1 MGFDPAKANA
11 YLQQARQIE
20 QTLSEHQ
27 ELFDEGK
34 FLDFQSVTTALETEI
49 QRAQQDARKLSI
61 GIVGAMKAGK
71 SSFLNACIFGGKDV
85 LPKAATPMTAALTRI
100 RYSETPQATVHFY
113 ERKDWEKIEDNAQKY
128 EEQLNTKYSN
138 YCKIYDRSHADSTEG
153 VCSKQVFERTLFQ
166 QDVSEVLK
174 SAKEL
179 TQMVGSN
186 SAILEHLGDA
196 DVLDGDIMAKLQDYV
211 GAHGRFT
218 PIVNYVELEVNL
230 PELEDLEIVDTP
242 GLNDPIVSRSYATRQ
257 FLRACD
263 VVVLLSPCSQF
274 MDANTVGLMANGLPD
289 NGVRKVIVVGSK
301 LDSGLLNEPNGSFSV
316 AYKNAL
322 NSYKGQFRNTMQQA
336 MRNNPR
342 RAGIMEKISESDLL
356 FVSSTCS
363 SMARKQKQHQPLSPA
378 ENLVLQN
385 LHSHFP
391 DFDETLLSSVGG
403 INKVLKTL
411 EAVRQQKAEIIHGR
425 NNTLLET
432 AQINHLRALDK
443 IQQELSSSRTT
454 LKNSTSEQLLQR
466 TEAIQQVMESSRG
479 KLMYIFD
486 GAAIGCKNKVN
497 QLLPQLTLEQQNH
510 QRLDVQTSS
519 EEHHGVEGTGLFG
532 LIKEHYSYTVTNNR
546 VDVSEVVTNLEHHA
560 STCQNTINQEF
571 QYVFNREQL
580 SHRIVEVVLDAFRK
594 SDMEFDED
602 DIRLPLQNVLNELS
616 SPEIRFDYTTYIDKV
631 ESQFPSGYAENDD
644 IHKLKSL
651 QTRLLNEIDQDMG
664 QQLTAALQ
672 MAANMLNKQAVTFAD
687 RIQELLCGE
696 LEKLQGQIQERE
708 TYLAAYQQF
717 DKTIQQMKKQ
727 LAQTDSS
734 H

>member
-34 FLDFQSVTTALETEI
+34 FLDFQSVTTTLETEI

-211 GAHGRFT
+211 GARGRFT

-263 VVVLLSPCSQF
+263 VVILLSPCSQF

-301 LDSGLLNEPNGSFSV
+301 LDSGLLNEPKGSFAV
-316 AYKNAL
+316 ASQHAL

-385 LHSHFP
+385 LHNNFP
-391 DFDETLLSSVGG
+391 DFDETLLSSIGG

-532 LIKEHYSYTVTNNR
+532 LIKEHYSYTVTSNR

>member
-34 FLDFQSVTTALETEI
+34 FLDFQSVTTTLETEI
-49 QRAQQDARKLSI
+49 QRAQQEARKLSI

-211 GAHGRFT
+211 GARGRFT

-263 VVVLLSPCSQF
+263 VVILLSPCSQF

-301 LDSGLLNEPNGSFSV
+301 LDSGLLNEPKGSFAV
-316 AYKNAL
+316 ASQHAL

-385 LHSHFP
+385 LHSNFP
-391 DFDETLLSSVGG
+391 DFDETLLSSIGG
-403 INKVLKTL
+403 ISKVLKTL
-411 EAVRQQKAEIIHGR
+411 EAVRQQKAEIIHGK

-466 TEAIQQVMESSRG
+466 TKAIQQVMESSRG

>member
-34 FLDFQSVTTALETEI
+34 FLDFQSVTTTLETEI

-71 SSFLNACIFGGKDV
+71 SSFLNACIFGGRDV

-211 GAHGRFT
+211 GARGRFT

-263 VVVLLSPCSQF
+263 VVILLSPCSQF

-301 LDSGLLNEPNGSFSV
+301 LDSGLLNEPKGSFAV
-316 AYKNAL
+316 ASQHAL

-385 LHSHFP
+385 LHSNFP
-391 DFDETLLSSVGG
+391 DFDETLLSSIGG

-411 EAVRQQKAEIIHGR
+411 EAVRQQKAEIIHGK

-466 TEAIQQVMESSRG
+466 TKAIQQVMESSRG

-631 ESQFPSGYAENDD
+631 ESQFPSGYAENGD

>member
-34 FLDFQSVTTALETEI
+34 FLDFQSVTTTLETEI
-49 QRAQQDARKLSI
+49 QRAQQEARKLSI

-211 GAHGRFT
+211 GARGRFT

-263 VVVLLSPCSQF
+263 VVILLSPCSQF

-301 LDSGLLNEPNGSFSV
+301 LDSGLLNEPKGSFAV
-316 AYKNAL
+316 ASQHAL

-385 LHSHFP
+385 LHSNFP
-391 DFDETLLSSVGG
+391 DFDETLLSSIGG

-411 EAVRQQKAEIIHGR
+411 EAVRQQKAEIIHGK

-717 DKTIQQMKKQ
+717 DKTIQQMKKK

>member
-34 FLDFQSVTTALETEI
+34 FLDFQSVTTTLETEI

-211 GAHGRFT
+211 GARGRFT

-263 VVVLLSPCSQF
+263 VVILLSPCSQF

-301 LDSGLLNEPNGSFSV
+301 LDSGLLNEPKGSFAV
-316 AYKNAL
+316 ASQHAL

-385 LHSHFP
+385 LHSNFP
-391 DFDETLLSSVGG
+391 DFDETLLSSIGG

-486 GAAIGCKNKVN
+486 GAAIGCKNRVN

>member
-34 FLDFQSVTTALETEI
+34 FLDFQSVTTTLETEI

-211 GAHGRFT
+211 GARGRFT

-263 VVVLLSPCSQF
+263 VVILLSPCSQF

-301 LDSGLLNEPNGSFSV
+301 LDSGLLNEPKGSFAV
-316 AYKNAL
+316 ASQHAL

-385 LHSHFP
+385 LHNNFP
-391 DFDETLLSSVGG
+391 DFDETLLSSIGG
-403 INKVLKTL
+403 ISKVLKTL
-411 EAVRQQKAEIIHGR
+411 EAVRQQKAEIIHGK

-532 LIKEHYSYTVTNNR
+532 LIK
-546 VDVSEVVTNLEHHA
+546 
-560 STCQNTINQEF
+560 STTPI
-571 QYVFNREQL
+571 RSRTTGL
-580 SHRIVEVVLDAFRK
+580 MFRR
-594 SDMEFDED
+594 S
-602 DIRLPLQNVLNELS
+602 
-616 SPEIRFDYTTYIDKV
+616 
-631 ESQFPSGYAENDD
+631 
-644 IHKLKSL
+644 
-651 QTRLLNEIDQDMG
+651 
-664 QQLTAALQ
+664 
-672 MAANMLNKQAVTFAD
+672 
-687 RIQELLCGE
+687 
-696 LEKLQGQIQERE
+696 
-708 TYLAAYQQF
+708 
-717 DKTIQQMKKQ
+717 
-727 LAQTDSS
+727 
-734 H
+734 

>member
-34 FLDFQSVTTALETEI
+34 FLDFQSVTTTLETEI

-153 VCSKQVFERTLFQ
+153 VCSKQAFERTLFQ

-211 GAHGRFT
+211 GARGRFT

-263 VVVLLSPCSQF
+263 VVILLSPCSQF

-301 LDSGLLNEPNGSFSV
+301 LDSGLLNEPKGSFAV
-316 AYKNAL
+316 ASQHAL

-385 LHSHFP
+385 LHSNFP
-391 DFDETLLSSVGG
+391 DFDETLLSSIGG

-411 EAVRQQKAEIIHGR
+411 EAVRQQKAEIIHGK

>member
-34 FLDFQSVTTALETEI
+34 FLDFQSVTTTLETEI

-153 VCSKQVFERTLFQ
+153 VCSKQAFERTLFQ

-211 GAHGRFT
+211 GARGRFT
-218 PIVNYVELEVNL
+218 PIMNYVELEVNL

-274 MDANTVGLMANGLPD
+274 MDANTVGLIANGLPD

-301 LDSGLLNEPNGSFSV
+301 LDSGLLNEPKGSFAV
-316 AYKNAL
+316 ASQHAL

-385 LHSHFP
+385 LHSNFP
-391 DFDETLLSSVGG
+391 DFDETLLSSIGG
-403 INKVLKTL
+403 ISKVLKTL
-411 EAVRQQKAEIIHGR
+411 EAVRQQKAEIIHGK

-466 TEAIQQVMESSRG
+466 TKAIQQVMESSRG

-687 RIQELLCGE
+687 RIQELLCSE

>member
-34 FLDFQSVTTALETEI
+34 FLDFQSVTTTLETEI

-85 LPKAATPMTAALTRI
+85 LPKAATPMTAALTCI

-211 GAHGRFT
+211 GARGRFT

-263 VVVLLSPCSQF
+263 VVILLSPCSQF

-301 LDSGLLNEPNGSFSV
+301 LDSGLLNEPKGSFAV
-316 AYKNAL
+316 ASQHAL

-342 RAGIMEKISESDLL
+342 RAGILEKISESDLL

-385 LHSHFP
+385 LHNNFP
-391 DFDETLLSSVGG
+391 DFDETLLSSIGG

>member
-34 FLDFQSVTTALETEI
+34 FLDFQSVTTTLETEI
-49 QRAQQDARKLSI
+49 QRAQQEARKLSI

-211 GAHGRFT
+211 GARGRFT

-263 VVVLLSPCSQF
+263 VVILLSPCSQF

-301 LDSGLLNEPNGSFSV
+301 LDSGLLNEPKGSFAV
-316 AYKNAL
+316 ASQHAL

-385 LHSHFP
+385 LHSNFP
-391 DFDETLLSSVGG
+391 DFDETLLSSIGG
-403 INKVLKTL
+403 INKVLKML
-411 EAVRQQKAEIIHGR
+411 EAVRQQKAEIIHGK

-466 TEAIQQVMESSRG
+466 TKAIQQVMESSRG

>member
-34 FLDFQSVTTALETEI
+34 FLDFQSVTTTLETEI

-71 SSFLNACIFGGKDV
+71 SSFLNACIFGGRDV

-211 GAHGRFT
+211 GARGRFT

-263 VVVLLSPCSQF
+263 VVILLSPCSQF

-301 LDSGLLNEPNGSFSV
+301 LDSGLLNEPKGSFAV
-316 AYKNAL
+316 ASQHAL

-385 LHSHFP
+385 LHSNFP
-391 DFDETLLSSVGG
+391 DFDETLLSSIGG
-403 INKVLKTL
+403 ISKVLKTL
-411 EAVRQQKAEIIHGR
+411 EAVRQQKAEIIHGK

-560 STCQNTINQEF
+560 STCHNTINQEF

-580 SHRIVEVVLDAFRK
+580 SHRIVEVVLDTFRK

>member
-34 FLDFQSVTTALETEI
+34 FLDFQSVTTTLETEI

-211 GAHGRFT
+211 GARGRFT

-519 EEHHGVEGTGLFG
+519 EERHGVEHTGLFG

-631 ESQFPSGYAENDD
+631 ESQFPAGYAENDD

>member
-34 FLDFQSVTTALETEI
+34 FLDFQSVTTTLETEI

-71 SSFLNACIFGGKDV
+71 SSFLNACIFGGRDV

-113 ERKDWEKIEDNAQKY
+113 EQKDWEKIEDNAQKY

-211 GAHGRFT
+211 GARGRFT

-263 VVVLLSPCSQF
+263 VVILLSPCSQF

-301 LDSGLLNEPNGSFSV
+301 LDSGLLNEPKGSFAV
-316 AYKNAL
+316 ASQHAL

-385 LHSHFP
+385 LHSNFP
-391 DFDETLLSSVGG
+391 DFDETLLSSIGG
-403 INKVLKTL
+403 ISKVLKTL
-411 EAVRQQKAEIIHGR
+411 EAVRQQKAEIIHGK

-466 TEAIQQVMESSRG
+466 TKAIQQVMESSRG

-631 ESQFPSGYAENDD
+631 ESQFPAGYAENDD

>member
-34 FLDFQSVTTALETEI
+34 FLDFQSVTTTLETEI

-71 SSFLNACIFGGKDV
+71 SSFLNACIFGGRDV

-211 GAHGRFT
+211 GARGRFT

-263 VVVLLSPCSQF
+263 VVILLSPCSQF

-301 LDSGLLNEPNGSFSV
+301 LDSGLLNEPKGSFAV
-316 AYKNAL
+316 ASQHAL

-342 RAGIMEKISESDLL
+342 RAGILEKISESDLL

-385 LHSHFP
+385 LHSNFP
-391 DFDETLLSSVGG
+391 DFDETLLSSIGG
-403 INKVLKTL
+403 ISKVLKTL
-411 EAVRQQKAEIIHGR
+411 EAVRQQKAEIIHGK

-466 TEAIQQVMESSRG
+466 TKAIQQVMESSRG

-532 LIKEHYSYTVTNNR
+532 LIKEHYSYKVTNNR

>member
-34 FLDFQSVTTALETEI
+34 FLDFQSVTTTLETEI

-153 VCSKQVFERTLFQ
+153 VCSKQVFERALFQ

-263 VVVLLSPCSQF
+263 VVILLSPCSQF

-301 LDSGLLNEPNGSFSV
+301 LDSGLLNEPKGSFAV
-316 AYKNAL
+316 ASQHAL

-342 RAGIMEKISESDLL
+342 RAGILEKISESDLL

-385 LHSHFP
+385 LHNNFP
-391 DFDETLLSSVGG
+391 DFDETLLSSIGG

-411 EAVRQQKAEIIHGR
+411 EAVRQQKAEIIHGK

>member
-34 FLDFQSVTTALETEI
+34 FLDFQSVTTTLETEI

-263 VVVLLSPCSQF
+263 VVILLSPCSQF

-301 LDSGLLNEPNGSFSV
+301 LDSGLLNEPKGSFAV
-316 AYKNAL
+316 ASQHAL

-385 LHSHFP
+385 LHSNFP
-391 DFDETLLSSVGG
+391 DFDETLLSSIGG
-403 INKVLKTL
+403 ISKVLKTL
-411 EAVRQQKAEIIHGR
+411 EAVRQQKAEIIHGK

-466 TEAIQQVMESSRG
+466 TKAIQQVMESSRG

-631 ESQFPSGYAENDD
+631 ESQFPAGYAENDD

-664 QQLTAALQ
+664 QQLAAALQ
-672 MAANMLNKQAVTFAD
+672 GAANMLNKQAVTFAD

>member
-34 FLDFQSVTTALETEI
+34 FLDFQSVTTTLETEI

-71 SSFLNACIFGGKDV
+71 SSFLNACIFGGRDV

-211 GAHGRFT
+211 GARGRFT

-263 VVVLLSPCSQF
+263 VVILLSPCSQF

-301 LDSGLLNEPNGSFSV
+301 LDSGLLNEPKGSFAV
-316 AYKNAL
+316 ASQHAL

-385 LHSHFP
+385 LHSNFP
-391 DFDETLLSSVGG
+391 DFDETLLSSIGG

-631 ESQFPSGYAENDD
+631 ESQFPAGYAENDD

>member
-153 VCSKQVFERTLFQ
+153 VCSKQEFERTLFQ

-211 GAHGRFT
+211 GARGRFT

-263 VVVLLSPCSQF
+263 VVILLSPCSQF

-301 LDSGLLNEPNGSFSV
+301 LDSGLLNEPKGSFAV
-316 AYKNAL
+316 ASQHAL

-342 RAGIMEKISESDLL
+342 RAGILEKISESDLL

-385 LHSHFP
+385 LHSNFP
-391 DFDETLLSSVGG
+391 DFDETLLSSIGG
-403 INKVLKTL
+403 ISKVLKTL
-411 EAVRQQKAEIIHGR
+411 EAVRQQKAEIIHGK

-466 TEAIQQVMESSRG
+466 TKAIQQVMESSRG

-497 QLLPQLTLEQQNH
+497 QLLPQLALEQQNH

>member
-34 FLDFQSVTTALETEI
+34 FLDFQSVTTTLETEI
-49 QRAQQDARKLSI
+49 QRAQQEARKLSI

-263 VVVLLSPCSQF
+263 VVILLSPCSQF

-301 LDSGLLNEPNGSFSV
+301 LDSGLLNEPKGSFAV
-316 AYKNAL
+316 ASQHAL

-385 LHSHFP
+385 LHSNFP
-391 DFDETLLSSVGG
+391 DFDETLLSSIGG
-403 INKVLKTL
+403 ISKVLKTL
-411 EAVRQQKAEIIHGR
+411 EAVRQQKAEIIHGK

-466 TEAIQQVMESSRG
+466 TKAIQQVMESSRG

-546 VDVSEVVTNLEHHA
+546 VDVSEVLTNLEHHA

>member
-34 FLDFQSVTTALETEI
+34 FLDFQSVTTTLETEI

-71 SSFLNACIFGGKDV
+71 SSFLNACIFGGRDV

-153 VCSKQVFERTLFQ
+153 VCSKQVYERTLFQ

-211 GAHGRFT
+211 GARGRFT

-263 VVVLLSPCSQF
+263 VVILLSPCSQF

-301 LDSGLLNEPNGSFSV
+301 LDSGLLNEPKGSFAV
-316 AYKNAL
+316 ASQHAL

-385 LHSHFP
+385 LHSNFP
-391 DFDETLLSSVGG
+391 DFDETLLSSIGG

-411 EAVRQQKAEIIHGR
+411 EAVRQQKAEIIHGK

-466 TEAIQQVMESSRG
+466 TKAIQQVMESSRG

>member
-34 FLDFQSVTTALETEI
+34 FLDFQSVTTTLETEI

>member
-34 FLDFQSVTTALETEI
+34 FLDFQSVTTTLETEI

-153 VCSKQVFERTLFQ
+153 VCSKQVFERALFQ

-263 VVVLLSPCSQF
+263 VVILLSPCSQF

-301 LDSGLLNEPNGSFSV
+301 LDSGLLNEPKGSFAV
-316 AYKNAL
+316 ASQHAL

-385 LHSHFP
+385 LHSNFP
-391 DFDETLLSSVGG
+391 DFDETLLSSIGG
-403 INKVLKTL
+403 ISKVLKTL
-411 EAVRQQKAEIIHGR
+411 EAVRQQKAEIIHGK

-466 TEAIQQVMESSRG
+466 TKAIQQVMESSRG

-546 VDVSEVVTNLEHHA
+546 VDVSEVLTNLEHHA

>member
-34 FLDFQSVTTALETEI
+34 FLDFQSVTTTLETEI

-71 SSFLNACIFGGKDV
+71 SSFLNACIFGGRDV

-263 VVVLLSPCSQF
+263 VVILLSPCSQF

-301 LDSGLLNEPNGSFSV
+301 LDSGLLNEPKGSFAV
-316 AYKNAL
+316 ASQHAL

-385 LHSHFP
+385 LHSNFP
-391 DFDETLLSSVGG
+391 DFDETLLSSIGG

-411 EAVRQQKAEIIHGR
+411 EAVRQQKAEIIHGK

-466 TEAIQQVMESSRG
+466 TKAIQQVMESSRG

-560 STCQNTINQEF
+560 STCQDTINQEF

>member
-34 FLDFQSVTTALETEI
+34 FLDFQSVTTTLETEI

-71 SSFLNACIFGGKDV
+71 SSFLNACIFGGRDV

-211 GAHGRFT
+211 GARGRFT

-230 PELEDLEIVDTP
+230 PELENLEIVDTP

-263 VVVLLSPCSQF
+263 VVILLSPCSQF

-301 LDSGLLNEPNGSFSV
+301 LDSGLLNEPKGSFAV
-316 AYKNAL
+316 ASQHAL

-385 LHSHFP
+385 LHSNFP
-391 DFDETLLSSVGG
+391 DFDETLLSSIGG

>member
-34 FLDFQSVTTALETEI
+34 FLDFQSVTTTLETEI

-211 GAHGRFT
+211 GARGRFT

-242 GLNDPIVSRSYATRQ
+242 GLNDPIVSRNYATRQ

-263 VVVLLSPCSQF
+263 VVILLSPCSQF

-301 LDSGLLNEPNGSFSV
+301 LDSGLLNEPKGSFAV
-316 AYKNAL
+316 ASQHAL

-385 LHSHFP
+385 LHSNFP
-391 DFDETLLSSVGG
+391 DFDETLLSSIGG
-403 INKVLKTL
+403 ISKVLKTL
-411 EAVRQQKAEIIHGR
+411 EAVRQQKAEIIHGK

>member
-34 FLDFQSVTTALETEI
+34 FLDFQSVTTTLETEI

-71 SSFLNACIFGGKDV
+71 SSFLNACIFGGRDV

-186 SAILEHLGDA
+186 SAILEHLGGA

-211 GAHGRFT
+211 GARGRFT

-263 VVVLLSPCSQF
+263 VVILLSPCSQF

-301 LDSGLLNEPNGSFSV
+301 LDSGLLNEPKGSFAV
-316 AYKNAL
+316 ASQHAL

-356 FVSSTCS
+356 FVSSTRS
-363 SMARKQKQHQPLSPA
+363 SMARKQKQHQPLSQA

-385 LHSHFP
+385 LHNNFP
-391 DFDETLLSSVGG
+391 DFDETLLSSIGG

>member
-34 FLDFQSVTTALETEI
+34 FLDFQSVTTTLETEI
-49 QRAQQDARKLSI
+49 QRAQQDARKLNI

-71 SSFLNACIFGGKDV
+71 SSFLNACIFGGRDV

-211 GAHGRFT
+211 GARGRFT

-263 VVVLLSPCSQF
+263 VVILLSPCSQF

-301 LDSGLLNEPNGSFSV
+301 LDSGLLNEPKGSFAV
-316 AYKNAL
+316 ASQHAL

-385 LHSHFP
+385 LHSNFP
-391 DFDETLLSSVGG
+391 DFDETLLSSIGG
-403 INKVLKTL
+403 ISKVLKTL

-631 ESQFPSGYAENDD
+631 ESQFPAGYAENDD

-672 MAANMLNKQAVTFAD
+672 GAANMLNKQAVTFAD

>member
-34 FLDFQSVTTALETEI
+34 FLDFQSVTTTLETEI

-211 GAHGRFT
+211 GARGRFT

-263 VVVLLSPCSQF
+263 VVILLSPCSQF

-301 LDSGLLNEPNGSFSV
+301 LDSGLLNEPKGSFAV
-316 AYKNAL
+316 ASQHAL

-385 LHSHFP
+385 LHSNFP
-391 DFDETLLSSVGG
+391 DFDETLLSSIGG

-672 MAANMLNKQAVTFAD
+672 MAANMLNKQSVTFAD

>member
-34 FLDFQSVTTALETEI
+34 FLDFQSVTTTLETEI

-153 VCSKQVFERTLFQ
+153 VCSKQVFEHTLFQ

-211 GAHGRFT
+211 GARGRFT

-263 VVVLLSPCSQF
+263 VVILLSPCSQF

-301 LDSGLLNEPNGSFSV
+301 LDSGLLNEPKGSFAV
-316 AYKNAL
+316 ASQHAL

-385 LHSHFP
+385 LHSNFP
-391 DFDETLLSSVGG
+391 DFDETLLSSIGG

-411 EAVRQQKAEIIHGR
+411 EAVRQQKAEIIHGK

-466 TEAIQQVMESSRG
+466 TKAIQQVMESSRG

>member
-11 YLQQARQIE
+11 YLQQARQME

-34 FLDFQSVTTALETEI
+34 FLDFQAVTTALETEI
-49 QRAQQDARKLSI
+49 QRAQQNARKLSI

-71 SSFLNACIFGGKDV
+71 SSFLNACIFNGKDV

-113 ERKDWEKIEDNAQKY
+113 ERKDWDKIEDNAQKY
-128 EEQLNTKYSN
+128 DANLNDAYNTYCSKYA
-138 YCKIYDRSHADSTEG
+138 KAHAGSTEG
-153 VCSKQVFERTLFQ
+153 ASSLQEYERTLFHQ
-166 QDVSEVLK
+166 NVSEVLK

-263 VVVLLSPCSQF
+263 VVILLSPCSQF

-301 LDSGLLNEPNGSFSV
+301 LDSGLLNEPKGSFAV
-316 AYKNAL
+316 ASQHAL
-322 NSYKGQFRNTMQQA
+322 NSYKGQFSRTIQQA
-336 MRNNPR
+336 MRNNSR
-342 RAGIMEKISESDLL
+342 RAGILEKIGESELC
-356 FVSSTCS
+356 FVSSTCF

-385 LHSHFP
+385 LHNNFP
-391 DFDETLLSSVGG
+391 DFDETLLSSIGG

-411 EAVRQQKAEIIHGR
+411 EAVRQQKAEIIQGR

-466 TEAIQQVMESSRG
+466 TEAIQQVMGSSRG
-479 KLMYIFD
+479 KLMNLFE

-602 DIRLPLQNVLNELS
+602 DILLPLQNVLNELS

-644 IHKLKSL
+644 IHKLNSL
-651 QTRLLNEIDQDMG
+651 QIRLLNEIDQDMG

>member
-34 FLDFQSVTTALETEI
+34 FLDFQSVTTTLETEI

-71 SSFLNACIFGGKDV
+71 SSFLNACIFGGRDV

-211 GAHGRFT
+211 GARGRFT

-263 VVVLLSPCSQF
+263 VVILLSPCSQF

-301 LDSGLLNEPNGSFSV
+301 LDSGLLNEPKGSFAV
-316 AYKNAL
+316 ASQHAL

-385 LHSHFP
+385 LHSNFP
-391 DFDETLLSSVGG
+391 DFDETLLSSIGG

-411 EAVRQQKAEIIHGR
+411 EAVRQQKAEIIHGK

-466 TEAIQQVMESSRG
+466 TKAIQQVMESSRG

-717 DKTIQQMKKQ
+717 DKTVQQMKKQ

>member
-34 FLDFQSVTTALETEI
+34 FLDFQSVTTTLETEI

-85 LPKAATPMTAALTRI
+85 LPKAATPMTASLTRI

-211 GAHGRFT
+211 GARGRFT

-263 VVVLLSPCSQF
+263 VVILLSPCSQF

-301 LDSGLLNEPNGSFSV
+301 LDSGLLNEPKGSFAV
-316 AYKNAL
+316 ASQHAL

-385 LHSHFP
+385 LHNNFP
-391 DFDETLLSSVGG
+391 DFDETLLSSIGG
-403 INKVLKTL
+403 ISKVLKTL
-411 EAVRQQKAEIIHGR
+411 EAVRQQKAEIIHGK

>member
-34 FLDFQSVTTALETEI
+34 FLDFQSVTTTLETEI

-211 GAHGRFT
+211 GARGRFT

-263 VVVLLSPCSQF
+263 VVILLSPCSQF

-301 LDSGLLNEPNGSFSV
+301 LDSGLLNEPKGSFAV
-316 AYKNAL
+316 ASQHAL

-336 MRNNPR
+336 MRNNPH

-385 LHSHFP
+385 LHSNFP
-391 DFDETLLSSVGG
+391 DFDETLLSSIGG

-411 EAVRQQKAEIIHGR
+411 EAVRQQKAEIIHGK

-466 TEAIQQVMESSRG
+466 TKAIQQVMESSRG

>member
-34 FLDFQSVTTALETEI
+34 FLDFQSVTTTLETEI

-71 SSFLNACIFGGKDV
+71 SSFLNACIFGGRDV

-211 GAHGRFT
+211 GARGRFT

-263 VVVLLSPCSQF
+263 VVILLSPCSQF

-301 LDSGLLNEPNGSFSV
+301 LDSGLLNEPKGSFAV
-316 AYKNAL
+316 ASQHAL

-385 LHSHFP
+385 LHSNFP
-391 DFDETLLSSVGG
+391 DFDETLLSSIGG
-403 INKVLKTL
+403 INKVLKML
-411 EAVRQQKAEIIHGR
+411 EAVRQQKAEIIHGK

-466 TEAIQQVMESSRG
+466 TKAIQQVMESSRG

-560 STCQNTINQEF
+560 STCQDTINQEF

>member
-34 FLDFQSVTTALETEI
+34 FLDFQSVTTTLETEI

-71 SSFLNACIFGGKDV
+71 SSFLNACIFGGRDV

-211 GAHGRFT
+211 GARGRFT

-263 VVVLLSPCSQF
+263 VVILLSPCSQF

-301 LDSGLLNEPNGSFSV
+301 LDSGLLNEPKGSFAV
-316 AYKNAL
+316 ASQHAL

-385 LHSHFP
+385 LHSNFP
-391 DFDETLLSSVGG
+391 DFDETLLSSIGG

-411 EAVRQQKAEIIHGR
+411 EAVRQQKAEIIHGK

-466 TEAIQQVMESSRG
+466 TKAIQQVMESSRG

-651 QTRLLNEIDQDMG
+651 QTRLLNEIDQDMD

>member
-34 FLDFQSVTTALETEI
+34 FLDFQSVTTTLETEI

-211 GAHGRFT
+211 GARGRFT

-263 VVVLLSPCSQF
+263 VVILLSPCSQF

-301 LDSGLLNEPNGSFSV
+301 LDSGLLNEPKGSFAV
-316 AYKNAL
+316 ASQHAL

-385 LHSHFP
+385 LHSNFP
-391 DFDETLLSSVGG
+391 DFDETLLSSIGG
-403 INKVLKTL
+403 ISKVLKTL
-411 EAVRQQKAEIIHGR
+411 EAVRQQKAEIIHGK

-443 IQQELSSSRTT
+443 IQQELTSSRIT

-466 TEAIQQVMESSRG
+466 TKAIQQVMESSRG

>member
-34 FLDFQSVTTALETEI
+34 FLDFQSVTTTLETEI

-211 GAHGRFT
+211 GARGRFT

-263 VVVLLSPCSQF
+263 VVILLSPCSQF

-301 LDSGLLNEPNGSFSV
+301 LDSGLLNEPKGSFAV
-316 AYKNAL
+316 ASQHAL

-342 RAGIMEKISESDLL
+342 RAGILEKISESDLL

-385 LHSHFP
+385 LHSNFP
-391 DFDETLLSSVGG
+391 DFDETLLSSIGG

-631 ESQFPSGYAENDD
+631 ESQFPAGYAENDD

>member
-34 FLDFQSVTTALETEI
+34 FLDFQSVTTTLETEI

-153 VCSKQVFERTLFQ
+153 VCSKQAFERTLFQ

-211 GAHGRFT
+211 GARGRFT

-263 VVVLLSPCSQF
+263 VVILLSPCSQF

-301 LDSGLLNEPNGSFSV
+301 LDSGLLNEPKGSFAV
-316 AYKNAL
+316 ASQHAL

-342 RAGIMEKISESDLL
+342 RAGILEKISESDLL

-385 LHSHFP
+385 LHSNFP
-391 DFDETLLSSVGG
+391 DFDETLLSSIGG
-403 INKVLKTL
+403 ISKVLKTL
-411 EAVRQQKAEIIHGR
+411 EAVRQQKAEIIHGK

-443 IQQELSSSRTT
+443 IQQELTSSRIT
-454 LKNSTSEQLLQR
+454 LQNSTSEQLLQR
-466 TEAIQQVMESSRG
+466 TKAIQQVMESSRG

>member
-34 FLDFQSVTTALETEI
+34 FLDFQSVTTTLETEI

-211 GAHGRFT
+211 GARGRFT

-263 VVVLLSPCSQF
+263 VVILLSPCSQF

-301 LDSGLLNEPNGSFSV
+301 LDSGLLNEPKGSFAV
-316 AYKNAL
+316 ASQHAL

-385 LHSHFP
+385 LHSNFP
-391 DFDETLLSSVGG
+391 DFDETLLSSIGG

-411 EAVRQQKAEIIHGR
+411 EAVRQQKAEIIHGK

-519 EEHHGVEGTGLFG
+519 EEHHGVEHTGFLG

-560 STCQNTINQEF
+560 STCQDTINQEF